1 MVQAARERVS
11 LKSPLKRFR
20 LPFLFYNIIV
30 YTGVW
35 DSSTAV
41 TRDGDGFLLG
51 KCVWRRDLTRSMVD
65 CGYSIETNG
74 LPMGGVTIFIGTF
87 LRRIFI
93 NFTVGYWIKQ
103 ALIAGVLF

>member
-11 LKSPLKRFR
+11 LKNPLKRFR

-41 TRDGDGFLLG
+41 TRDGDDFFCWENASGD
-51 KCVWRRDLTRSMVD
+51 V
-65 CGYSIETNG
+65 I
-74 LPMGGVTIFIGTF
+74 
-87 LRRIFI
+87 
-93 NFTVGYWIKQ
+93 
-103 ALIAGVLF
+103 